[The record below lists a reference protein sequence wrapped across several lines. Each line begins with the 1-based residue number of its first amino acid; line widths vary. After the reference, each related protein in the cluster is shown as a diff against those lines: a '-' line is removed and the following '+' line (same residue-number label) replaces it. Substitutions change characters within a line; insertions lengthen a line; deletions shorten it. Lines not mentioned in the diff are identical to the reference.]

1 VTELAST
8 LTPCEIA
15 NQAAQAIAVLNELTH
30 GGGELSN
37 PGDVR
42 AIVGS
47 LELIGQCLPQLYEQ
61 LARFLVVQH
70 EDGQVTHEDGGDPDD
85 QVTETIEAL
94 AAAGQAADM
103 MTAALTEARAATQ
116 SLTQAR
122 HRGWAG
128 RSNADLSECVRPGAP
143 TRARLPERAYP
154 SARSQSHQASTPL
167 PVRAL
172 ISMTSAAGLTLRRL
186 PRNSSMSKPR

>member
-15 NQAAQAIAVLNELTH
+15 SRAAHAITVLNELTH

-47 LELIGQCLPQLYEQ
+47 LELIGQSLPQLCEQ

-70 EDGQVTHEDGGDPDD
+70 EDGQVAHEDGRPADADD
-85 QVTETIEAL
+85 LVTEAIEAL

-103 MTAALTEARAATQ
+103 MTAALSEARTATQ
-116 SLTQAR
+116 PLTRAR
-122 HRGWAG
+122 HRGWEG
-128 RSNADLSECVRPGAP
+128 RADTELPESAEGTEPVAPGVNAVPGA
-143 TRARLPERAYP
+143 RAHR
-154 SARSQSHQASTPL
+154 
-167 PVRAL
+167 
-172 ISMTSAAGLTLRRL
+172 GRR
-186 PRNSSMSKPR
+186 

>member
-15 NQAAQAIAVLNELTH
+15 SQAAHAIAVLNELTH

-37 PGDVR
+37 PDDVR

-47 LELIGQCLPQLYEQ
+47 LERIGQSLPQLCEQ

-70 EDGQVTHEDGGDPDD
+70 EDGQLTHEAGRDADD
-85 QVTETIEAL
+85 SVTEAIEAL

-103 MTAALTEARAATQ
+103 MTAAFTEARTATK
-116 SLTQAR
+116 SLTPAR
-122 HRGWAG
+122 HRGWE
-128 RSNADLSECVRPGAP
+128 SRPA
-143 TRARLPERAYP
+143 T
-154 SARSQSHQASTPL
+154 
-167 PVRAL
+167 
-172 ISMTSAAGLTLRRL
+172 
-186 PRNSSMSKPR
+186 

>member
-15 NQAAQAIAVLNELTH
+15 SQAAHAIAVLNELTH

-37 PGDVR
+37 PDDVR
-42 AIVGS
+42 AIVRS
-47 LELIGQCLPQLYEQ
+47 LELIGQGLPQLCEQ

-70 EDGQVTHEDGGDPDD
+70 EDGQLTHEAGRDADGS
-85 QVTETIEAL
+85 VTEVIEAL

-116 SLTQAR
+116 SLTPAR
-122 HRGWAG
+122 HRGWES
-128 RSNADLSECVRPGAP
+128 RPTAD
-143 TRARLPERAYP
+143 
-154 SARSQSHQASTPL
+154 
-167 PVRAL
+167 
-172 ISMTSAAGLTLRRL
+172 
-186 PRNSSMSKPR
+186 